1 MADILGFLAKIGERL
16 PGVERPKRRPSLGM
30 RLVYTGIALVLY
42 LFMASVPLYGIKHA
56 PRLFGE
62 LPQIVQIVFAM
73 AGGTL
78 AQLGIGPIVTA
89 GLIMQILVGSKL
101 LKLDL
106 SKSEERRKFTL
117 AQKTLALII
126 AGVEAGGYVIAGP
139 QFWDLTGPN
148 PVFDVDASAW
158 IRFLVWLQ
166 LVAATYLIM
175 LLDESLQ
182 MGWGIGSG
190 ISLFILAGVARDV
203 FNRMFSPLPVSST
216 NPQPFGFIPYLV
228 WSLRDGS
235 VSIENIMIRSS
246 QTMYLPSLMGLIALF
261 IVMITLIYLQRMK
274 VYIPV
279 TTQRLRGIRTRVP
292 LQFLYVTNLP
302 VLLVSIL
309 YSDLYIFY
317 TLSSYNPTIAQMFG
331 WAIHYMRPIS
341 GFYELF
347 SDPGRVFIHVIIF
360 TLLALVFGLMWIEV
374 AGLNPSGQAERLIQS
389 GLEIPGLRRNPK
401 VLEMILGKYIYPL
414 TILSTLIVV
423 AIVIVA
429 DIFMTYGTGTG
440 ILLAVGIVEQFY
452 TLIVYERALEAYP
465 ILKRIL
471 GEA

>member
-1 MADILGFLAKIGERL
+1 LPDVLGALAKAGEYL
-16 PGVERPKRRPSLGM
+16 PGVARPKIRPSLGM
-30 RLVYTGIALVLY
+30 RLLFTGIALILY
-42 LFMASVPLYGIKHA
+42 MFMTTIPLYGIEHP
-56 PRLFGE
+56 PRLLTQ

-73 AGGTL
+73 SGGTL

-101 LKLDL
+101 ISLDL
-106 SKSEERRKFTL
+106 SKPDDRRKFTL
-117 AQKTLALII
+117 SQKTLALIV
-126 AGVEAGGYVIAGP
+126 AGVEAGGYVLAGP
-139 QFWDLTGPN
+139 QFWTTTGPN
-148 PVFDVDASAW
+148 PIFDVSASFW
-158 IRFLVWLQ
+158 IRLAVWAQ
-166 LVAATYLIM
+166 LVVATYLIM
-175 LLDESLQ
+175 LMDEALQ

-203 FNRMFSPLPVSST
+203 FNRLFSPLPTGTGSSE
-216 NPQPFGFIPYLV
+216 PFGLVPYLI
-228 WSLRDGS
+228 WSGYNS
-235 VSIENIMIRSS
+235 GYSFENIMVRFSNGV
-246 QTMYLPSLMGLIALF
+246 YLPNLMGLIAL
-261 IVMITLIYLQRMK
+261 IVVMISLIYLQRMK

-317 TLSSYNPTIAQMFG
+317 SIASYNPSVAQFFG
-331 WAIHYMRPIS
+331 WAMYYLRPIN
-341 GFYELF
+341 GFYEILA
-347 SDPGRVFIHVIIF
+347 DPGRVAIHIALF
-360 TLLALVFGLMWIEV
+360 ALLAIMFGLMWIEV
-374 AGLNPSGQAERLIQS
+374 AGLNPSGQAERLIAS

-401 VLEMILGKYIYPL
+401 VLEMILAKYIYPL

-429 DIFMTYGTGTG
+429 DIFTTYGTGTG

-465 ILKRIL
+465 MLKKIL